1 MLESVREQARM
12 ASLSLPYAGTWLNVI
27 PSPALGL
34 HLRGP
39 EFITALKYR
48 LGADIYRTA
57 GPGPAC
63 GAHSNTLGD
72 HALCCGS
79 AGERVSRHNVL
90 RDAFYS
96 TAVAAS
102 LGSTREGR
110 FLVTF
115 LFW

>member
-1 MLESVREQARM
+1 MV
-12 ASLSLPYAGTWLNVI
+12 

-39 EFITALKYR
+39 AFIMALKYR

-72 HALCCGS
+72 HTLCCGS
-79 AGERVSRHNVL
+79 AGEQVSRHNAL
-90 RDAFYS
+90 RDALYS
-96 TAVAAS
+96 TVVAAS
-102 LGSTREGR
+102 LGPSREGR
-110 FLVTF
+110 FLLLDEDRRPAEVLVPHWTGAWTPPGMS
-115 LFW
+115 L